1 MIDETLR
8 GRRVPPT
15 EMEIAHD
22 AVAVAYS
29 LVQRHLESI
38 VNVNVPGSSPAGGVD
53 AIAALATALAR
64 ILSAD
69 GSQLSRE
76 AAVSAGVTFSALSGV
91 GATPAAHACALADA
105 FFPRF
110 PGKETSTSG
119 TWRVA
124 NGAGAAPIDA
134 LRVLAAASSS
144 DDGLGEFEST
154 KTVASPKAFE
164 DFPSLASSFSAFG
177 TLSAVRGALTAA
189 GPEALSRALVR
200 PGGNGDA
207 AGGDAGGGD
216 AAGDWRF
223 LVDGAIPKICAW
235 MEHPVDQHFKFHAS
249 AALKSALA
257 RAKTCVAHDAS
268 FALPP
273 ALVDRILTA
282 LWANWEDPLTQ
293 TVKEAQGAFEALAN
307 LYASSENFLERV
319 ASRLLER
326 GVPSKGRYVPLAALV
341 PKLGARKLLDIRPN
355 LLEESLDAMRDDS
368 VCCAAGTLIKE
379 LSAKLLDEMEEEE
392 RTAAAAAGSGIEP
405 GTPERPSSE
414 RWVIGNGSGKRGGVD
429 KGRGR
434 GRDEVCIREGCGAAV
449 AAWRRWW
456 IPPTLATLLRPG
468 RERAGCAQYA
478 LPHLMR
484 QDAASIVFLLE
495 GLKNKKKKK
504 KKKRTDDASEK
515 DGNEGDE
522 AASGSEEEA
531 RREEALRAA
540 GVGVTTLKL
549 PGEGDDDDDDEDAGG
564 GGGTG
569 SREDDLADDDGGDG
583 SDDERRSAAL
593 VALLK
598 RARAASLLDADTGVA
613 FVCESVSR
621 AAAASVSRRVNNI
634 SASDEEESK
643 KESDDEEESDDVSLA
658 FIDGKYPVDE
668 AALARA
674 TVCRDRG
681 VRKEALEL
689 LCVDGKRSSAP
700 GATELRLLRRAL
712 PAAMR
717 GESAAFRNALGTMI
731 RALLARIKTCQARA
745 AAALRTAARLGPKAT
760 TDSEKRADLD
770 LDLEKRAGAAERC
783 AEFTEWLVRLALASA
798 YPGAPYERKYMAL
811 DVLNAVAETWG
822 VGKVSEDVGQ
832 VSDETAS
839 STKNGDDLNARAER
853 LERSPYRV
861 CLGADVTTALLG
873 ALVDSWDKLRVAAFA
888 LLARHPPPLAGVT
901 SVDEFG
907 ARARW
912 ALDLLRSPRVRESD
926 AAALMMRLL
935 LRKYAVDLGWDVTLS
950 PEPKATKGTNATK
963 RTKGETAA
971 RLLGE
976 RLDPSFRAG
985 MFFYSRPNSPPP
997 APPAL
1002 SRSLARHRM
1011 DGPRM
1016 SANIFSNMC

>member
-1 MIDETLR
+1 
-8 GRRVPPT
+8 
-15 EMEIAHD
+15 MEIAHD

-76 AAVSAGVTFSALSGV
+76 AAVSAGVTFSALLGV

-144 DDGLGEFEST
+144 DDGLGGFEST

-207 AGGDAGGGD
+207 AGGDAAGGD

-495 GLKNKKKKK
+495 GLKNKKKKTK
-504 KKKRTDDASEK
+504 KKKRTDDVSEK

-549 PGEGDDDDDDEDAGG
+549 PGEGDDDDDDDAGGGGGG

-569 SREDDLADDDGGDG
+569 SRETT
-583 SDDERRSAAL
+583 RRRRRGRRVGRRAKVRGARRA
-593 VALLK
+593 VK

-731 RALLARIKTCQARA
+731 RALLARIKTCQTRA
-745 AAALRTAARLGPKAT
+745 AAALRTAARLGPKTT

>member
-1 MIDETLR
+1 M
-8 GRRVPPT
+8 
-15 EMEIAHD
+15 
-22 AVAVAYS
+22 Y
-29 LVQRHLESI
+29 
-38 VNVNVPGSSPAGGVD
+38 
-53 AIAALATALAR
+53 
-64 ILSAD
+64 
-69 GSQLSRE
+69 
-76 AAVSAGVTFSALSGV
+76 
-91 GATPAAHACALADA
+91 
-105 FFPRF
+105 
-110 PGKETSTSG
+110 
-119 TWRVA
+119 
-124 NGAGAAPIDA
+124 
-134 LRVLAAASSS
+134 
-144 DDGLGEFEST
+144 
-154 KTVASPKAFE
+154 
-164 DFPSLASSFSAFG
+164 
-177 TLSAVRGALTAA
+177 
-189 GPEALSRALVR
+189 
-200 PGGNGDA
+200 
-207 AGGDAGGGD
+207 
-216 AAGDWRF
+216 
-223 LVDGAIPKICAW
+223 
-235 MEHPVDQHFKFHAS
+235 
-249 AALKSALA
+249 
-257 RAKTCVAHDAS
+257 
-268 FALPP
+268 
-273 ALVDRILTA
+273 
-282 LWANWEDPLTQ
+282 
-293 TVKEAQGAFEALAN
+293 
-307 LYASSENFLERV
+307 
-319 ASRLLER
+319 
-326 GVPSKGRYVPLAALV
+326 
-341 PKLGARKLLDIRPN
+341 
-355 LLEESLDAMRDDS
+355 
-368 VCCAAGTLIKE
+368 
-379 LSAKLLDEMEEEE
+379 
-392 RTAAAAAGSGIEP
+392 
-405 GTPERPSSE
+405 
-414 RWVIGNGSGKRGGVD
+414 KR
-429 KGRGR
+429 
-434 GRDEVCIREGCGAAV
+434 
-449 AAWRRWW
+449 
-456 IPPTLATLLRPG
+456 
-468 RERAGCAQYA
+468 Q
-478 LPHLMR
+478 
-484 QDAASIVFLLE
+484 
-495 GLKNKKKKK
+495 
-504 KKKRTDDASEK
+504 
-515 DGNEGDE
+515 
-522 AASGSEEEA
+522 
-531 RREEALRAA
+531 
-540 GVGVTTLKL
+540 
-549 PGEGDDDDDDEDAGG
+549 
-564 GGGTG
+564 
-569 SREDDLADDDGGDG
+569 
-583 SDDERRSAAL
+583 
-593 VALLK
+593 LLK

-731 RALLARIKTCQARA
+731 RALLARIKTCQTRA

-832 VSDETAS
+832 VSDEAAS
-839 STKNGDDLNARAER
+839 STKNGDDLDARAER

-985 MFFYSRPNSPPP
+985 VFFYSRPNSPPP
-997 APPAL
+997 TPSAL

-1016 SANIFSNMC
+1016 SANIFSTMC